1 MHPASEP
8 AAASPV
14 SAPATPRRA
23 LSLDQQ
29 AAADRAARHLKRPGS
44 RGHIVSACGT
54 GKTLTAL
61 RTAEVL
67 DVRYLLV
74 VVQGLDLIGQWAAAA
89 RADGRR
95 EPLMAVSSSDAR
107 KHPVLAGAGAV
118 STGSGEYLAYWLA
131 QRRKRHEK
139 AIVFV
144 TLDSL
149 PRIEESQHSVF
160 TAPVFD
166 LLVVDEAHRTA
177 GSWDKQWTKI
187 HDNQRVC
194 RRAAGGSPR
203 PPPPGWARAEPG
215 SRCLG

>member
-14 SAPATPRRA
+14 PAPATPRRA

-74 VVQGLDLIGQWAAAA
+74 
-89 RADGRR
+89 RC
-95 EPLMAVSSSDAR
+95 
-107 KHPVLAGAGAV
+107 K
-118 STGSGEYLAYWLA
+118 
-131 QRRKRHEK
+131 
-139 AIVFV
+139 
-144 TLDSL
+144 
-149 PRIEESQHSVF
+149 
-160 TAPVFD
+160 
-166 LLVVDEAHRTA
+166 
-177 GSWDKQWTKI
+177 
-187 HDNQRVC
+187 
-194 RRAAGGSPR
+194 
-203 PPPPGWARAEPG
+203 GWI
-215 SRCLG
+215 